1 MGMKKRF
8 ALSFLIVS
16 STLIAALA
24 QNTSPTT
31 SGLLLGLR
39 QDDAKTGRSSY
50 RTLWIAPSSNKDL
63 GAKLQAQAPGILVA
77 RDDGWWR
84 VGVARETIGTG
95 GIDVLYAHPA
105 TDRGLKNLSPAPAG
119 SCVEGDY
126 DCNFDYQETILFVG
140 LTYISHQKRARAL
153 KPCDRYGTYYALEVN
168 RFDQLKFL
176 ADDHKPFSVEFSPEN
191 IKLSEFGQEAQD
203 AHTSAWLDNV
213 NALSSEDQTKLGDQK
228 NPDDDNWGVVR
239 KPGKWVIRAGLISSL
254 ETYFDVQVLPETL
267 EAVVGKSEPEF
278 PNSVAAKDWMF
289 SPNKDL
295 MVQIVGSKL
304 ELYKVWGGKPSIG
317 LISSIPLKPNEAVV
331 MVQWAVGKGLM
342 RWKIEVPTLLK

>member
-1 MGMKKRF
+1 MKKRF

-105 TDRGLKNLSPAPAG
+105 TDRGLKNLSHAPAG
-119 SCVEGDY
+119 SCIEGDY
-126 DCNFDYQETILFVG
+126 DSNFDYQETILFVG
-140 LTYISHQKRARAL
+140 SKYVSHQKRASAL
-153 KPCDRYGTYYALEVN
+153 KPCDRYSAFNALEVN
-168 RFDQLKFL
+168 RFDQLKF
-176 ADDHKPFSVEFSPEN
+176 AAEDHKPFSVEFSPEN

-203 AHTSAWLDNV
+203 AHTSAWLDSV
-213 NALSSEDQTKLGDQK
+213 NALSSEDQSKLGEQK
-228 NPDDDNWGVVR
+228 TPEDNNWGVVR
-239 KPGKWVIRAGLISSL
+239 RSGRWAIRAGIVSTL
-254 ETYFDVQVLPETL
+254 ETFFDVTVLPEIL
-267 EAVVGKSEPEF
+267 AAVVGSPEPAL
-278 PNSVAAKDWMF
+278 PYSLTAKDWMF

-295 MVQIVGSKL
+295 MAQITANKL

-317 LISSIPLKPNEAVV
+317 LVLSIPLKQGEAVV

-342 RWKIEVPTLLK
+342 RWSKEVPKLLK